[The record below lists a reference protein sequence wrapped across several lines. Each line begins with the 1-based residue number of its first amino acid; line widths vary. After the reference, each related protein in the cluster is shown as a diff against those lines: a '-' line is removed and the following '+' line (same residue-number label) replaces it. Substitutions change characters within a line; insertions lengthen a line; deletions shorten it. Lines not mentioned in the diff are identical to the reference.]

1 MATHNNDEPVHVLS
15 TMSFPDEWLDR
26 VRAIS
31 PRLVVEQHA
40 AATLAEMPPR
50 LLERVEVLYSGAVF
64 PDAAQVPRLRWVQLD
79 TSGVD
84 HVVGT
89 PLWRSNVAITTLGGV
104 APPTMAEYALMM
116 MLAFAHR
123 LPLMLAHQARAEWPS
138 PSERWRR
145 FMPRE
150 LRGATVGIVGFG
162 SIGREVGRVARA
174 LGMRVLALRRGTPRK
189 PASYHL
195 PALTDRD
202 GADHDELYGPDQLL
216 EMLARCDYVVLVV
229 PYTSA
234 THHLIDRAAL
244 GAMKPSAVL
253 VNMAR
258 GGVVDEDALLPA
270 LREGRIGGAAL
281 DVFDEEPLPRD
292 SPLWTMEN
300 VIISPH
306 MAGYTPGYH
315 ERVLDLFG
323 ENLRRYL
330 AGQELLNQ
338 AQRER
343 EY

>member
-1 MATHNNDEPVHVLS
+1 MAVHDEPVHVLS

-26 VRAIS
+26 LRAIS
-31 PRLVVEQHA
+31 PRLVVEQHG
-40 AATLAEMPPR
+40 AATLAELPPR

-64 PDAAQVPRLRWVQLD
+64 PDAARAPRLRWVQLD

-84 HVVGT
+84 HVVGA
-89 PLWRSNVAITTLGGV
+89 PLWRSDVAITTLGGV

-162 SIGREVGRVARA
+162 NIGREVGRAARA
-174 LGMRVLALRRGTPRK
+174 FGMRVLVLRRGTPME
-189 PASYHL
+189 PPSYHL
-195 PALTDRD
+195 PILTDRD
-202 GADHDELYGPDQLL
+202 GVDPDEAYGPDGLL
-216 EMLARCDYVVLVV
+216 EMLPRCDYVVLVV
-229 PYTSA
+229 PYTHA
-234 THHLIDRAAL
+234 THHLMDRAAL
-244 GAMKPSAVL
+244 DALKPSAVL

-258 GGVVDEDALLPA
+258 GGVVDEDALLQA
-270 LREGRIGGAAL
+270 LRDGRLAGAAL
-281 DVFDEEPLPRD
+281 DVFDEEPLPPD
-292 SPLWTMEN
+292 SPLWAMEN

-306 MAGYTPGYH
+306 VAGFTPGYH

-330 AGQELLNQ
+330 TGQDLLNR
-338 AQRER
+338 ALRER